1 MSQWKVETTDAS
13 AVVQNGNTYL
23 IANGYLGYR
32 GTLEEMTAKDFV
44 AVNLLGVYDQHGDAW
59 REPVNAPDPLHL
71 KLWVNGEQLS
81 EQTEKSAHRQW
92 LDLKAAVH
100 HRQTTFQLGGVAV
113 TITAE
118 RFASADDEHL
128 LASQVTLTV
137 DRPAEIVIDHAINC
151 AVWDLNGPHFVKQH
165 AIADGV
171 VVTTGEGDQV
181 AVVAKV
187 MAPAWHAT
195 GTQLKVAAEPGVS
208 YRFSTQAVVYT
219 SMDVPATQLVTTVA
233 AGFHSGTYQT
243 WRAEHAQVWAKRWDH
258 SDVQI
263 QGDDQAD
270 LALRYSLYQL
280 QSIAPHHL
288 DLSIPA
294 RGLSG
299 QTYKGAFF
307 WDTEMFMLPFFLRND
322 PQVAK
327 RLLTYRINTLPKA
340 QQKARDYGYVGAF
353 YAWESQADG
362 RDATSDYNVTDVFT
376 GRPMRTFFRDKQIHI
391 SAAVGMALWS
401 SYQLTGDVSLLVEG
415 GLEVL
420 IECAKFY
427 YSRSYWSPL
436 KHRFELLDVLG
447 PDEYHERVNNN
458 AYTNRAALATVQAAL
473 AALPLVQKAAP
484 EVATAVLTKVD
495 WPVWQA
501 RLVDYADQLYIPVPD
516 QDGVIPQFDG
526 YRQLENV
533 LVPQVRERLLKPNEY
548 WGGAYGVA
556 SDTQVIKQADVV
568 LLLKQFAQDYTVAQ
582 KVTNWQYYEPRTEH
596 GSTLSASTYAL
607 VACEIG
613 KADWAYPFF
622 MQSATV
628 DLTGKSKQFA
638 GGVYI
643 GGTHPAANGGAWMD
657 VVQGFC
663 GLQEVDGRPTVA
675 SHLPSHW
682 QAVHFR
688 VCLRGQWYQAEV
700 TQTTATIQLM

>member
-1 MSQWKVETTDAS
+1 MAQWTVSTNDGS
-13 AVVQNGNTYL
+13 AVVQNGNTFL

-71 KLWVNGEQLS
+71 AMTVNGEQL
-81 EQTEKSAHRQW
+81 TADTVKLAHRQW
-92 LDLKAAVH
+92 LDLASAVH
-100 HRQTTFQLGGVAV
+100 HRQTTFQLGNVQV
-113 TITAE
+113 TVTAK
-118 RFASADDEHL
+118 RFASACDDHL
-128 LASQVTLTV
+128 LAAAMQIQV
-137 DRPAEIVIDHAINC
+137 DQPAQIVIDTAIDTK
-151 AVWDLNGPHFVKQH
+151 VWDLNGPHFVAQQ
-165 AIADGV
+165 AIASGV
-171 VVTTGEGDQV
+171 LGTTGEGDQV
-181 AVVAKV
+181 AVVKQV
-187 MAPAWHAT
+187 EAPGWTRSGKTLTVSAR
-195 GTQLKVAAEPGVS
+195 PGVV
-208 YRFSTQAVVYT
+208 YGYTTQALIYT
-219 SMDVPATQLVTTVA
+219 SLDVPATALVETITH
-233 AGFHSGTYQT
+233 GFHGDFQ
-243 WRAEHAQVWAKRWDH
+243 AQLAAHQAVWAKRWDR

-263 QGDDQAD
+263 SGDDDAD

-307 WDTEMFMLPFFLRND
+307 WDTEMFMLPFFLRSD
-322 PQVAK
+322 PQVAR
-327 RLLTYRINTLPKA
+327 RLLNYRIKTLPQALAKA
-340 QQKARDYGYVGAF
+340 KSYGYEGAF

-362 RDATSDYNVTDVFT
+362 RDATSDYNVTSVFT
-376 GRPMRTFFRDKQIHI
+376 GRPMRTYFKDKQIHI
-391 SAAVGMALWS
+391 SAAVAMAIWS
-401 SYQLTGDVSLLVEG
+401 SYQLTGDVSLLIDG
-415 GLEVL
+415 GLKVL
-420 IECAKFY
+420 LECAKFY

-458 AYTNRAALATVQAAL
+458 AYTNYAAKATVQAAL
-473 AALPLVQKAAP
+473 QAVAVVQKVAP
-484 EVATAVLTKVD
+484 KALKQVQGQVD
-495 WPVWQA
+495 WGTWQA
-501 RLVDYADQLYIPVPD
+501 RLVDFVDQLYLPRPD
-516 QDGVIPQFDG
+516 ADGVIPQFDG

-568 LLLKQFAQDYTVAQ
+568 LLLKQFSDDYTVAQ
-582 KVTNWQYYEPRTEH
+582 KLTNWQYYEPRTEH

-613 KADWAYPFF
+613 QSDWAYPFF

-628 DLTGKSKQFA
+628 DLSGKSKQFA

-657 VVQGFC
+657 VAQGFC
-663 GLQEVDGRPTVA
+663 GLKETTGKPTVA

-682 QAVHFR
+682 QAVSFK
-688 VCLRGQWYQAEV
+688 VCVRRQWYQAKV
-700 TQTTATIQLM
+700 TQTTATITPM